1 MIPKTKY
8 DQLEGCF
15 LGGAIGD
22 AMGSAYENQES
33 EDSDTYDPFP
43 TKNPAKSILQITD
56 DTQLTFATIQAITES
71 AKFTPAILADH
82 FKRLYEKRN
91 IRGLGASTLKA
102 LQELEAGGHWS
113 QVGRIGEY
121 AAGNGAAMRIA
132 PLAFLEET
140 DRTQIRDICF
150 ITHRNDEAY
159 VGALSVVIAIK
170 EILNNQWDGSTN
182 LLSIISP
189 QIPDSRV
196 KDRIQKLAPLTDLTE
211 IGFYGNSGYVVDS
224 IPLALAAANQI
235 RNFDLDTMFEKLI
248 EVGGDTD
255 TNCSIAGQIAGCFV
269 GKSNFSSNLLEKIK
283 SIPEYESLNSTLN
296 KFGAKLKW
304 L

>member
-22 AMGSAYENQES
+22 AMGSQYENQIKKE
-33 EDSDTYDPFP
+33 SDTYHPFGEP
-43 TKNPAKSILQITD
+43 KVVIPKLQITD
-56 DTQLTFATIQAITES
+56 DTQLTFATIEAITENYRLS
-71 AKFTPAILADH
+71 PQVLAEKF
-82 FKRLYEKRN
+82 KNLYKTRT
-91 IRGLGASTLKA
+91 IRGLGSSTLKA

-113 QVGRIGEY
+113 QVGRMGEY

-132 PLAFLEET
+132 PLAFIDET
-140 DRTQIRDICF
+140 DRTQIRDISS
-150 ITHRNDEAY
+150 ISHRNDEAY
-159 VGALSVVIAIK
+159 VGALSVVIGIK
-170 EILNNQWDGSTN
+170 QILNNQWDGSTN
-182 LLSIISP
+182 LLSIISA

-196 KDRIQKLAPLTDLTE
+196 KDRMLQLEPLTDLAE
-211 IGFYGNSGYVVDS
+211 IGSYGNSGYVVDS

-235 RNFDLDTMFEKLI
+235 ANTDLDTMFERLI

-283 SIPEYESLNSTLN
+283 TIPEYEKLDSTLN

>member
-8 DQLEGCF
+8 DKLEGCF

-56 DTQLTFATIQAITES
+56 DTQLTFATIEAIIES

-132 PLAFLEET
+132 PLSFLEET
-140 DRTQIRDICF
+140 DRTQIRDISS

-159 VGALSVVIAIK
+159 VGALCVVIALK

-182 LLSIISP
+182 LLSIISS

-196 KDRIQKLAPLTDLTE
+196 KDRIQQLETLTDLTE
-211 IGFYGNSGYVVDS
+211 IGSYGNSGYVVDS

-235 RNFDLDTMFEKLI
+235 RNLDLDTIFNELI

-269 GKSNFSSNLLEKIK
+269 GKSNFSSNLMEKIK

>member
-1 MIPKTKY
+1 MNNSYIIICSKSSEICVT
-8 DQLEGCF
+8 
-15 LGGAIGD
+15 
-22 AMGSAYENQES
+22 SAYWHMAFTLS
-33 EDSDTYDPFP
+33 RLHIVSP
-43 TKNPAKSILQITD
+43 TCVGLSG
-56 DTQLTFATIQAITES
+56 ATIPIS
-71 AKFTPAILADH
+71 
-82 FKRLYEKRN
+82 
-91 IRGLGASTLKA
+91 S
-102 LQELEAGGHWS
+102 
-113 QVGRIGEY
+113 
-121 AAGNGAAMRIA
+121 
-132 PLAFLEET
+132 
-140 DRTQIRDICF
+140 

-159 VGALSVVIAIK
+159 VGALCVVIALK

-182 LLSIISP
+182 LLSIISS

-196 KDRIQKLAPLTDLTE
+196 KDRIQQLETLTDLTE
-211 IGFYGNSGYVVDS
+211 IGSYGNSGYVVDS

-235 RNFDLDTMFEKLI
+235 RNLDLDTIFNELI

-269 GKSNFSSNLLEKIK
+269 GKSNFSSNLMEKIK

>member
-1 MIPKTKY
+1 M
-8 DQLEGCF
+8 
-15 LGGAIGD
+15 
-22 AMGSAYENQES
+22 
-33 EDSDTYDPFP
+33 
-43 TKNPAKSILQITD
+43 
-56 DTQLTFATIQAITES
+56 
-71 AKFTPAILADH
+71 
-82 FKRLYEKRN
+82 
-91 IRGLGASTLKA
+91 GASTLKA

-132 PLAFLEET
+132 PLSFLEET
-140 DRTQIRDICF
+140 DRTQIRDISS

-159 VGALSVVIAIK
+159 VGALCVVIALK

-182 LLSIISP
+182 LLSIISS

-196 KDRIQKLAPLTDLTE
+196 KDRIQQLETLTDLTE
-211 IGFYGNSGYVVDS
+211 IGSYGNSGYVVDS

-235 RNFDLDTMFEKLI
+235 RNLDLDTIFNELI

-269 GKSNFSSNLLEKIK
+269 GKSNFSSNLMEKIK

-296 KFGAKLKW
+296 KFGEKLKW